1 MLTCISQVSTR
12 QLIWIDFAYN
22 LSRGPCKGAV
32 ELRRDLGKVAG
43 QELLP
48 TLVLDYPS
56 VSDLATHLA
65 TLAPTSGKELMLPDA
80 GMVTKTNT
88 PPSASLKL
96 SWTNATMGPSLALHI
111 DSGAAAYRARD
122 ALISID
128 NSRSCLGVS

>member
-65 TLAPTSGKELMLPDA
+65 TLAPLPVKSLCFQMQ
-80 GMVTKTNT
+80 GWLQRQY
-88 PPSASLKL
+88 PPKCITQAVMDMQ
-96 SWTNATMGPSLALHI
+96 TMGPSLALHI